1 MPTDQPKRS
10 GTLLV
15 TTSAIVLAIA
25 AVLAFHYFTREKVEV
40 VTAKVGYDDILTSLS
55 TNGKVE
61 PVQEFQAHA
70 VAPGIVKQIFVQVGQ
85 HVNAGDLIVRMDDA
99 DARGRLANAQSY
111 LQGTQSSLA
120 DLNHGGTQAE
130 RIDMTGDLQRDRDI
144 VAKDQ
149 RDLAADQQLLQK
161 GDVAPSEVTAAQ
173 QKLDLDLAALK
184 TVEQRT
190 TGRYGTT
197 DLAQAKAKVAD
208 ALGAVASAQNN
219 LANNDIHTP
228 ISGTVY
234 AVPISQYDFV
244 GGGADLV
251 DIGDLHRLRIRAY
264 FDEPDIGRLEVGQ
277 PVVITWSG
285 KPSETWHGHVE
296 ITPTTVTTSGTRFV
310 GEGIIAVD
318 DANGDLLPYTNVV
331 VHVTL
336 SHREHVLSV
345 PREAYRTDG
354 GDHVFRVIDN
364 KLVRTPVKVGLVSL
378 VSVEIVS
385 GLKPD
390 DLVALNAKTNTDLS
404 DGMEVKP
411 TEQR

>member
-15 TTSAIVLAIA
+15 TASAIVLAVA
-25 AVLAFHYFTREKVEV
+25 AFFIFHYFNRDKVDV
-40 VTAKVGYDDILTSLS
+40 VTATVGYGDILTSLS

-61 PVQEFQAHA
+61 PIVPFQAHA
-70 VAPGIVKQIFVQVGQ
+70 IGPGIVKQIFVQVGQ
-85 HVNAGDLIVRMDDA
+85 HVDAGQLIIRMDDA
-99 DARGRLANAQSY
+99 DARGRLANAESF
-111 LQGTQSSLA
+111 LQGTQSTYS
-120 DLNHGGTQAE
+120 DIQHNGTQDE
-130 RIDMTGDLQRDRDI
+130 RLGMSGDLQRDRDI
-144 VAKDQ
+144 VARDQKD
-149 RDLAADQQLLQK
+149 LEADKQLLQK

-173 QKLDLDLAALK
+173 QKLDLDEATLK

-190 TGRYGTT
+190 TSRYSAT
-197 DLAQAKAKVAD
+197 DIAQAKARMAD
-208 ALGAVASAQNN
+208 ARGAVASAQNN
-219 LANNDIHTP
+219 LANNDIRTP

-234 AVPISQYDFV
+234 AVPVSQYDFV
-244 GGGADLV
+244 NGGADLA
-251 DIGDLHRLRIRAY
+251 DLADLHRLRIRAY
-264 FDEPDIGRLEVGQ
+264 FDEPDIGRLQVGQ
-277 PVVITWSG
+277 PVTITWSG

-331 VHVTL
+331 VHVTV

-354 GDHVFRVIDN
+354 GDHVFRVVDD
-364 KLVRTPVKVGLVSL
+364 KLVRTPITVGLVSL
-378 VSVEIVS
+378 VSAEVVS
-385 GLKPD
+385 GLKQGD
-390 DLVALNAKTNTDLS
+390 VVALSAKSNKDLT